1 MGGHGGGGS
10 EAGGVCGPGTGEGAA
25 SDGGRV
31 PGSMSFVQDGV
42 IRAARLL
49 VWPASIRVGG
59 ARNLDR
65 GALVLEAAQEFE
77 LIITETAFR
86 RGVETARGEREFE
99 FPHDEGRETLWIVD
113 TINFTVKID

>member
-1 MGGHGGGGS
+1 
-10 EAGGVCGPGTGEGAA
+10 
-25 SDGGRV
+25 
-31 PGSMSFVQDGV
+31 MSFVQDGV

-77 LIITETAFR
+77 LIIAETAFR

-99 FPHDEGRETLWIVD
+99 FPHDEGRERAQLPLAPVVRLAWPTARSQERRRL
-113 TINFTVKID
+113 T